1 MSGVAWFNPVS
12 ALPMPNRV
20 GCVSIGSPLPRVT
33 PLRMSQRRTPH
44 AVPTDAAS
52 GGRVVAL
59 SAVLDEAA
67 LLEGLRG
74 GKPQAQAAFFRRY
87 HAYVERLVTRVL
99 GFDAEVPDLVQEVF
113 FAALKGIDSFRGDHG
128 ALSSWLGQIAIRTA
142 RGCIRRRKALKW
154 LDFRPGFNLD
164 DVPGFTPQPEERQAL
179 ARAYLALD
187 KLPTDERLVFSL
199 RAIEGMD
206 VAEVC
211 SLCEISPATVK
222 RKSKSAQE
230 RFFRIANRDPVLRDW
245 LASRSATLDTAPGGE
260 DEEERE

>member
-1 MSGVAWFNPVS
+1 
-12 ALPMPNRV
+12 MPKRA
-20 GCVSIGSPLPRVT
+20 GCVSVWSEPLRVT
-33 PLRMSQRRTPH
+33 RHDMSQKRTPH
-44 AVPTDAAS
+44 ALPTDAAS

-59 SAVLDEAA
+59 GAVLDEAA

-87 HAYVERLVTRVL
+87 HGYVERLVTRVL
-99 GFDAEVPDLVQEVF
+99 GFDAEVPDLVQDVF
-113 FAALKGIDSFRGDHG
+113 FAALKGIDGFRGDHG

-154 LDFRPGFNLD
+154 LDFRPGLNLD
-164 DVPGFTPQPEERQAL
+164 DGPSFTPQPEERQAL
-179 ARAYLALD
+179 ARAYQALD

-211 SLCEISPATVK
+211 TLCEISPATVK

-245 LASRSATLDTAPGGE
+245 LASRPDSVDTTPKGE
-260 DEEERE
+260 GEGQDEDDDEGQRE